1 MDTRVKKNNF
11 SNEVFFEGTVSILL
25 SEYLCVL
32 WGSILYDKFV
42 YEPLCHFER
51 ENLMFVD

>member
-1 MDTRVKKNNF
+1 MTATKKEILMKKHQVKKLTQLNGHKSKKNNF

-32 WGSILYDKFV
+32 
-42 YEPLCHFER
+42 
-51 ENLMFVD
+51 